1 MNLLE
6 LFEEEDIEEL
16 EIQHKRIGLKV
27 LQRAVMKMN
36 LPEKVE
42 QQLQVVLSSQ
52 LHKNKVET
60 IVQEI
65 VESRRAINT
74 YFKANSIKEVF
85 ESNEK
90 VIYLLKPC
98 NNESDFNNFILT
110 LAGIID
116 KDLPKFSELVT
127 LPEDVKG
134 SINAFEQYLK
144 DLHGM
149 GGFNQNIIQNLR
161 VIMTLRSQKF
171 PTHSDTPGWKK
182 KVNALGFDFPVKD
195 WQGLSFKCL
204 ELYLESLTNIKTT
217 F

>member
-27 LQRAVMKMN
+27 LQRAVEKMT
-36 LPEKVE
+36 LSGKVK
-42 QQLQVVLSSQ
+42 QQLQIVLISQ
-52 LHKNKVET
+52 LHKDKVGT
-60 IVQEI
+60 IVEEI
-65 VESRRAINT
+65 VEARRAINT
-74 YFKANSIKEVF
+74 NFKAIRVKEVF

-98 NNESDFNNFILT
+98 NTESDFNNFILI

-116 KDLPKFSELVT
+116 KDLPKFNNIVT
-127 LPEDVKG
+127 LPDDRKG

-144 DLHGM
+144 DTYGE

-161 VIMTLRSQKF
+161 DIMVLRSKKF
-171 PTHSDTPGWKK
+171 PTHSDTPDWIK
-182 KVNALGFDFPVKD
+182 KVNTLGFDFPVND
-195 WQGLSFKCL
+195 WGGLSFKCL
-204 ELYLESLTNIKTT
+204 ELYLESLTNIKIT

>member
-1 MNLLE
+1 VNLLE

-27 LQRAVMKMN
+27 LQRAIVKME
-36 LPEKVE
+36 LPEKVKL
-42 QQLQVVLSSQ
+42 QLETVLVSQ
-52 LHKNKVET
+52 LHKDKVGTIVEQIVET
-60 IVQEI
+60 
-65 VESRRAINT
+65 RRAINT
-74 YFKANSIKEVF
+74 NYKALSVKEVF

-98 NNESDFNNFILT
+98 NTESDFNNFILI

-116 KDLPKFSELVT
+116 KDLPKFSNYVT
-127 LPEDVKG
+127 LPDDIKG

-144 DLHGM
+144 DTHGE
-149 GGFNQNIIQNLR
+149 GGFNPNIVKNLR
-161 VIMTLRSQKF
+161 DIMTLRSKKF
-171 PTHSDTPGWKK
+171 PTHSDTPDWIK
-182 KVNALGFDFPVKD
+182 KVNNLGFDFPVND

-204 ELYLESLTNIKTT
+204 ELYLESLTNINLT

>member
-6 LFEEEDIEEL
+6 LLEEEDIEEL

-27 LQRAVMKMN
+27 LQRAVGKME
-36 LPEKVE
+36 LPEKVK
-42 QQLQVVLSSQ
+42 QQLQAVLSSQ
-52 LHKNKVET
+52 LHKNKIET

-65 VESRRAINT
+65 VEVRRGINT
-74 YFKANSIKEVF
+74 HYKAIRVEQVF

-98 NNESDFNNFILT
+98 NDESEFNNFILT

-116 KDLPKFSELVT
+116 KDLSKFYDMVELAV
-127 LPEDVKG
+127 DKKG

-144 DLHGM
+144 DKHGE
-149 GGFNQNIIQNLR
+149 GGFSPNIIQNLR
-161 VIMTLRSQKF
+161 DIMSLRSKKF

-182 KVNALGFDFPVKD
+182 KVNELGFDFPVSD
-195 WQGLSFKCL
+195 WKGLSFKCL